1 MADTASTGAQPGT
14 FIDPYRNYNFKL
26 DIHGVNEAHFT
37 QCSGIGIRIHAVQY
51 REGGVQ
57 QVVHYLPTQVD
68 YSPIELH
75 YGLTSSSE
83 LWTWF
88 FSGVQ
93 GRVDR
98 KNVSIIL
105 LDADGVTEVARW
117 NLVNAWPKEW
127 RGAALDTL
135 GKEVAIETLV
145 LAFETLERG

>member
-26 DIHGVNEAHFT
+26 DIHGVNEAHFA
-37 QCSGIGIRIHAVQY
+37 QCSGIGICIDVLQY

-57 QVVHYLPTQVD
+57 QVVHNIPGRVHNRD
-68 YSPIELH
+68 IELR

-145 LAFETLERG
+145 LTFETLERG